1 MGQEPQIDNI
11 SARVKHIVKYREVV
25 NYGTRFGLIVMTR
38 DGRFLEVNHAIL
50 EDTGMSLNDLVGKY
64 VVEMPWWSHSLETRL
79 QIREVMERAMRGET
93 VRFDIRVFPRS
104 DFYRDVDVTI
114 MPFLDSTRQGEYL
127 IWTGFDVTER
137 KRLEDEKHFLIDAIP
152 TIIWTAR
159 PDGYIDYLNK
169 QWSNYTLTSI
179 EQSRGDGWSECV
191 HPDDRQKALANWYN
205 MVHTGEPGENEYRLR
220 NGITGEYRWFLVYTV
235 PIRDVQGNIVGWC
248 GTCTDNHDKKMTEF
262 ALRMRQLQFRTLFD
276 ANIIGI
282 GITDIYGHVWEAND
296 AYLQMLGSTREDM
309 NRGEVRWD
317 QLTAPEYLER
327 DEKAIQELR
336 ESGTCYPYEKEYQH
350 PDGKRVPV
358 VVGAAL
364 LDKESGKAIS
374 FFVDITA
381 RKELEK
387 RKDEFISLASHELK
401 TPVTSLKML
410 VQFLRR
416 RVQREGDKRTNYDLM
431 RMELQVDA
439 LKRLIDD
446 LLNVSKIQ
454 MGLFSYE
461 DEILDPDKVLH
472 ETIEILQP
480 TLSDHVL
487 ILHGHLHHV
496 LVCDPQRFTQVV
508 NNLVT
513 NAVKYSPE
521 AHEVDIFL
529 SESERWVCIK
539 VCDHGVGIPAPQREK
554 IFERFNRGAYGT
566 SEKAFPGLGMGLY
579 ITYEIVTHYHGS
591 ITVESEEGKGSTF
604 TVCLPFAQQ
613 T

>member
-1 MGQEPQIDNI
+1 MSQERQVDNI

-38 DGRFLEVNHAIL
+38 DGRILEVNHTIL

-64 VVEMPWWSHSLETRL
+64 VVEMPWWSYSLETQR
-79 QIREVMERAMRGET
+79 QIREVMKRAMRGET
-93 VRFDIRVFPRS
+93 VRFDIRVCPRPT
-104 DFYRDVDVTI
+104 FYRDIDATI
-114 MPFLDSTRQGEYL
+114 MPFLDSTSQGEYL

-137 KRLEDEKHFLIDAIP
+137 KHLEDEKHFLIDSIP

-169 QWSNYTLTSI
+169 QWSNYTLASI
-179 EQSRGDGWSECV
+179 EQSSGDDWSKYV
-191 HPDDRQKALANWYN
+191 HPDDRQKALATWYG
-205 MVHTGEPGENEYRLR
+205 MIRTGEPGENEYRLR
-220 NGITGEYRWFLVYTV
+220 NGATGEYRWFLVHTT
-235 PIRDVQGNIVGWC
+235 PIRDAQGNIVGWC
-248 GTCTDNHDKKMTEF
+248 GTSADNHDKKMVEV
-262 ALRMRQLQFRTLFD
+262 ALRVRELQFRTLFD

-282 GITDIYGHVWEAND
+282 GITDIYGRVWEAND
-296 AYLQMLGSTREDM
+296 TYLQMLGGTREDM

-317 QLTAPEYLER
+317 QLTPPEYLER
-327 DEKAIQELR
+327 DEKAIQELL
-336 ESGTCYPYEKEYQH
+336 ESGTCQPYEKEYQR
-350 PDGKRVPV
+350 PDGKRILV
-358 VVGAAL
+358 VVGIAL
-364 LDKESGKAIS
+364 LDKESGKAIC

-387 RKDEFISLASHELK
+387 RKDDFISLASHELK
-401 TPVTSLKML
+401 TPITSLKML
-410 VQFLRR
+410 IQFLRR
-416 RVQREGDKRTNYDLM
+416 RVQKEGDKRTNYDLM

-480 TLSDHVL
+480 TLADHVL
-487 ILHGHLHHV
+487 ILHGHLHHA
-496 LVCDPQRFTQVV
+496 LVCDQQRFNQVV
-508 NNLVT
+508 TNLVT
-513 NAVKYSPE
+513 NAAKYSPE

-529 SESERWVCIK
+529 SESEQWVCIK

-591 ITVESEEGKGSTF
+591 ITVESEEGKGSIF
-604 TVCLPFAQQ
+604 TVYLPFAQQ
-613 T
+613 A